1 MRKASRAIIIEDG
14 KILVMHR
21 NKYGS
26 QYYTL
31 VGGRIN
37 DHETPEQ
44 ALVRE
49 VREETGLQVTAATLV
64 YIEEHSAPYNEQ
76 FIYVCSVA
84 PHTDV
89 AIQEDSEEGT
99 MNRFDL
105 NTHKPVWVSASA
117 FAGISFRTPL
127 LQQAMLK
134 AFKKG
139 FPKEPVKL
147 QEEKAVIYRR
157 LLKKFGKSRRKG

>member
-14 KILVMHR
+14 KLLVMHR

-31 VGGRIN
+31 VGGRIA
-37 DHETPEQ
+37 DSETPEQ

-49 VREETGLQVTAATLV
+49 VREETGLVVTGATLV
-64 YIEEHSAPYNEQ
+64 YIEEHAAPYNEQ
-76 FIYVCSVA
+76 FIYICTVA
-84 PHTDV
+84 PHNDV
-89 AIQEDSEEGT
+89 AIQDDSEEGV

-105 NTHKPVWVSASA
+105 NTHHPVWVSPNA
-117 FAGISFRTPL
+117 FAKISFRTPQ
-127 LQQAMLK
+127 LQEAIVR

-139 FPKEPVKL
+139 WPTEPVKV
-147 QEEKAVIYRR
+147 QEEKAVAYKR
-157 LLKKFGKSRRKG
+157 LLKKFSKNRRKN

>member
-49 VREETGLQVTAATLV
+49 IREETGLTVTAATLV
-64 YIEEHSAPYNEQ
+64 YIEEHAAPYNEQ
-76 FIYVCSVA
+76 FIYVCTVA
-84 PHTDV
+84 PHADV

-105 NTHKPVWVSASA
+105 NTHKPVWVSATA
-117 FAGISFRTPL
+117 FANIAFRTPL
-127 LQQAMLK
+127 LQQAMLT

-139 FPKEPVKL
+139 FPTEPVKL
-147 QEEKAVIYRR
+147 QEPNDVLFRR
-157 LLKKFGKSRRKG
+157 VLKKLGKSRRKS